1 MAKYGVA
8 HEMSS
13 AAPEVHLLLTG
24 DANTR
29 IALGDIVMGSD
40 ASPADQS
47 AKFRV
52 IRTTAAGAGGTPLTE
67 ENTDPLTKS
76 PNAVATGGAFATN
89 PTTTGAAIL
98 AIPLNQR
105 ATFRWV
111 AAPGSE
117 LISAAVT
124 ANGLAWDLV
133 AQTALYETDAS
144 LIWEE

>member
-1 MAKYGVA
+1 MAKLGVA

-29 IALGDIVMGSD
+29 IKLSDIILGSN
-40 ASPADQS
+40 ASPADQ
-47 AKFRV
+47 AAELRV
-52 IRTTAAGAGGTPLTE
+52 IRTTAAGAGGTALTE
-67 ENTDPLTKS
+67 ENLDPLTKS
-76 PNAVATGGAFATN
+76 PNGVATGGAFTTN
-89 PTTTGAAIL
+89 PTTTGADL
-98 AIPLNQR
+98 LRVPLNQR

-117 LISAAVT
+117 LISAAVA